1 MSIQTE
7 INKLQTHADGYASW
21 GNLDIQ
27 YVGIRKDNNIHVLNV
42 NENKEIDITNESIQD
57 NLQYIVIKEILK
69 KRKGIQAVII
79 AKQMYGSKI
88 KQEVPSILDDQAQL
102 LGVSIKIAHIK
113 QAKPIVNKDYIISSL
128 KGRFACI
135 DSDGL
140 VYSIGDTLED
150 TYVAAWLVEKTSKA
164 FLESKY
170 LGGAKSINKIEAWL
184 MHKFYRLKYSKE
196 AEKNK

>member
-7 INKLQTHADGYASW
+7 IDKLQTHAEGYASW

-27 YVGIRKDNNIHVLNV
+27 YVGIRKDNSIHVLNV

-57 NLQYIVIKEILK
+57 NLQYVVIKEIFA
-69 KRKGIQAVII
+69 KRKNIQAVII
-79 AKQMYGSKI
+79 AKQMYGSSVKTEI
-88 KQEVPSILDDQAQL
+88 PSILDDQAQL

-113 QAKPIVNKDYIISSL
+113 QTTANVNRDYVIRAL
-128 KGRFACI
+128 RGRFACI

-140 VYSIGDTLED
+140 VYSIGDSLED